1 MVVPTNTFPKT
12 SDARTASVSTDEI
25 AAAHSA
31 GTNYVWMGQTIIFS
45 ILTISGAL
53 VTKKQDKKDE

>member
-1 MVVPTNTFPKT
+1 MPTT